1 MKAVAPGK
9 IIISGEHAVVYGA
22 PAVGMA
28 VDRNAVFQLKPQAS
42 DEILFDLQHT
52 STSSFTLLALRDLKK
67 RIERKYNQFQQE
79 SLALGCIECSG

>member
-42 DEILFDLQHT
+42 DEISFDLQHAA
-52 STSSFTLLALRDLKK
+52 TSSFTLLALRDLKK
-67 RIERKYNQFQQE
+67 RVERNTISSSRE
-79 SLALGCIECSG
+79 SLVFGMY